1 MLRFADFYADRR
13 QTTDKPIALPPATR
27 ARTQGN
33 YTQMYVLV
41 TNFSIPIIIIVHFV
55 CSFPSTCSWINC
67 HKLPF
72 FLPLGA
78 ICSLALSAFI
88 ALCFLHISRHNYPG
102 GVAFSR
108 LHQLADQHTEEKI
121 GKQFSC
127 TLDESTLGICR
138 AQAPQRKIN

>member
-1 MLRFADFYADRR
+1 
-13 QTTDKPIALPPATR
+13 
-27 ARTQGN
+27 
-33 YTQMYVLV
+33 MYVLV
-41 TNFSIPIIIIVHFV
+41 TNFSIPIIIVHFV
-55 CSFPSTCSWINC
+55 LYAFFPSPCSWINR

-121 GKQFSC
+121 GKQFFMYC
-127 TLDESTLGICR
+127 
-138 AQAPQRKIN
+138 